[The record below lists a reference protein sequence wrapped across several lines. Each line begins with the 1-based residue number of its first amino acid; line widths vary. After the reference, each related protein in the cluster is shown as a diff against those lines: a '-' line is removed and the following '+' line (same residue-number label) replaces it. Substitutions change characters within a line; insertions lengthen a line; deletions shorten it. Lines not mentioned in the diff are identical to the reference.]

1 MPIRMVSLVRIPI
14 RMVGLVRLQS
24 GWLACMNRMPIRV
37 VCLVRMQI
45 RMAGF
50 VRMVF
55 LDMILVMDWIV
66 DLFRMVG

>member
-1 MPIRMVSLVRIPI
+1 
-14 RMVGLVRLQS
+14 
-24 GWLACMNRMPIRV
+24 MNRMPIRV